1 MSHTETETVTGDA
14 TVYQNDEMVLAEYT
28 ATITTDVQIGAGG
41 GRYISDVRVTFEDL
55 TIDGVDVWDDEVENQ
70 LFDEVTR
77 ELELV

>member
-1 MSHTETETVTGDA
+1 MSYTERNFVTSDA
-14 TVYQNDEMVLAEYT
+14 TVYYNDELVLAEYT
-28 ATITTDVQIGAGG
+28 ATIATDVQIGAGG

-77 ELELV
+77 ELEIC